1 MEPST
6 RKKCKVWRGQD
17 SNLRRPEGRRVYSPL
32 PLTTRPP
39 LHAYPAHETRTVLQ
53 FVEPF
58 PLLEADLWPPS
69 TPELFRISSTPLQ
82 TTTSKQDS
90 ILVRNGPATPC
101 IHRFHNGIC
110 QCETGILQE
119 FTGSIQRYIDRV
131 CFNHQPGWITIEGSE
146 KNSLQNL
153 ASRLKNY

>member
-1 MEPST
+1 MNFRT
-6 RKKCKVWRGQD
+6 RQFWRGQD

-39 LHAYPAHETRTVLQ
+39 LHAYPAHETRIVLP

-69 TPELFRISSTPLQ
+69 ASVLFRISSTPLQ

-90 ILVRNGPATPC
+90 ILVRNALPLPASTTSTTASANAKQAFY
-101 IHRFHNGIC
+101 RSLLA
-110 QCETGILQE
+110 Q
-119 FTGSIQRYIDRV
+119 
-131 CFNHQPGWITIEGSE
+131 FNDT
-146 KNSLQNL
+146 L
-153 ASRLKNY
+153 AELVLIISMDE